1 MAKPAKR
8 KVPSGGG
15 RVTPK
20 GGRSTSAASKS
31 ASAKSTAAK
40 SQSSRTTP
48 PATTRYTPPIPSE
61 YKVSPRWV
69 PVLMFTFLGAGM
81 LMIFLNYLGVV
92 PGGTSNWYLLGGLGL
107 ILAGIITATQ
117 YH

>member
-1 MAKPAKR
+1 MGKPPKNR
-8 KVPSGGG
+8 VQGG

-20 GGRSTSAASKS
+20 GGPTDDVKPERVSKRVTPKGTRPQNEKVLS
-31 ASAKSTAAK
+31 S
-40 SQSSRTTP
+40 SQSSGQM
-48 PATTRYTPPIPSE
+48 
-61 YKVSPRWV
+61 VSPAWV
-69 PVLMFTFLGAGM
+69 PVLMFALLILGT
-81 LMIFLNYLGVV
+81 LMIILNYVDLL